1 MTGSPGSGDP
11 AAPSGLIARIHAT
24 DTRGV
29 LVVTG
34 GGVAALSWLLGVP
47 GASRTV
53 LEGTVPYATAALAEL
68 IGHEPA
74 QAVSTETAEAMARA
88 ALARARHLDPHG
100 GVPLVGVAATA
111 ALVSDRPKRGEH
123 RAQVAVADER
133 GVRSWS
139 LVLDKGRRGRTAED
153 ALVSHLVVAALAD
166 ACGIA
171 AGPLTGLGPGD
182 VLTTPQPQR

>member
-1 MTGSPGSGDP
+1 MTRLPDVGTA
-11 AAPSGLIARIHAT
+11 AAPLELIARIHGT
-24 DTRGV
+24 DTRCV

-34 GGVAALSWLLGVP
+34 GGVASLSWLLGVP

-53 LEGTVPYATAALAEL
+53 LEGTVPYATTALTEL
-68 IGHEPA
+68 IGYEPA
-74 QAVSTETAEAMARA
+74 QAVSAATAEAMARA
-88 ALARARHLDPHG
+88 AMARAGKLDPDG

-123 RAQVAVADER
+123 RAQVAVADKH

-171 AGPLTGLGPGD
+171 TEPLAGLGPGD
-182 VLTTPQPQR
+182 VLTAPQPQR